1 MPLERKMSRPIGR
14 SNSVRN
20 PPTQRDLSAPAIP
33 TIDAEPFDTALPPM
47 SSKQLVVANRRPQGG
62 IQRLPYPQNVTS
74 ITGSPGG
81 HRRTGSTL
89 KTVMRK
95 IFTRNRRSRTDEI
108 DDQIQDFEFGSQFGS
123 NIGPIGGR
131 NGDRSPNP
139 SKSESSQHSSQI
151 QQNGEALTTLDVV
164 LKQLDTE
171 PRQRRATLP
180 SLIFSD
186 EGSRHALEAVVHPRK
201 GAKIRKLSPHAKSD
215 PEEVQQGQLRSI
227 KRRSRSAGALRLM
240 AKEHRMSPIQWRR
253 PRSAESDYGAST
265 THGIASDSEV
275 SSRPPTRTTVASA
288 SASISKPSA
297 EVSVFEEDEPED
309 DEPSLPPNV
318 GELISSMQN
327 DENATLEQRLT
338 TLEVKLIDLE
348 FAIARMQSG
357 RGDTPADS
365 PNSKSLQDS
374 SRHKRQKSSGLSP
387 PTRNERSPTPEHATA
402 ADRPVS
408 TSTIRPS
415 LSDIHRAR
423 ALQAPSMV
431 SLSDS
436 GAISVQQYSALVMLL
451 RREQTARRNLEQ
463 QVTGLREDVERLHRM
478 ARDSIGV
485 GTMYPIR
492 SVESQEYLRLRPDE
506 SPSSSPRPT
515 DEKITPRYE
524 SDSDWPERVKE
535 DRFRPWQPT
544 RRIEVANMI

>member
-1 MPLERKMSRPIGR
+1 
-14 SNSVRN
+14 
-20 PPTQRDLSAPAIP
+20 
-33 TIDAEPFDTALPPM
+33 
-47 SSKQLVVANRRPQGG
+47 
-62 IQRLPYPQNVTS
+62 
-74 ITGSPGG
+74 
-81 HRRTGSTL
+81 
-89 KTVMRK
+89 
-95 IFTRNRRSRTDEI
+95 
-108 DDQIQDFEFGSQFGS
+108 
-123 NIGPIGGR
+123 
-131 NGDRSPNP
+131 
-139 SKSESSQHSSQI
+139 
-151 QQNGEALTTLDVV
+151 
-164 LKQLDTE
+164 
-171 PRQRRATLP
+171 
-180 SLIFSD
+180 
-186 EGSRHALEAVVHPRK
+186 
-201 GAKIRKLSPHAKSD
+201 
-215 PEEVQQGQLRSI
+215 
-227 KRRSRSAGALRLM
+227 
-240 AKEHRMSPIQWRR
+240 
-253 PRSAESDYGAST
+253 
-265 THGIASDSEV
+265 
-275 SSRPPTRTTVASA
+275 
-288 SASISKPSA
+288 
-297 EVSVFEEDEPED
+297 
-309 DEPSLPPNV
+309 
-318 GELISSMQN
+318 MQN

-357 RGDTPADS
+357 RGDSPGDS
-365 PNSKSLQDS
+365 PNSKTLQDS

-387 PTRNERSPTPEHATA
+387 PTRNERSPTPEQVAA

-463 QVTGLREDVERLHRM
+463 QVTGLREDIERLHGM

-492 SVESQEYLRLRPDE
+492 SVESQEYLRLRPGE

-524 SDSDWPERVKE
+524 SDSDWSERAKE